1 MKFLSDLFPVILFF
15 AAFYLTRDM
24 FIATG
29 VAIVATCLQVGIS
42 WLRTRRVETMQWVSL
57 ALMLVLGGAT
67 LLLHNKAFIMWKPT
81 VLYWLMGLGLAF
93 AHWVLRRQPLRA
105 MLGQHL
111 NLPEPLWSRLT
122 LAWVGFFLA
131 MGGLNLFVAYQ
142 FSEEV
147 WVNFKLFG
155 GMGLMFAFVLAQ
167 GVVLA
172 RYMEDDKT

>member
-1 MKFLSDLFPVILFF
+1 M
-15 AAFYLTRDM
+15 
-24 FIATG
+24 
-29 VAIVATCLQVGIS
+29 
-42 WLRTRRVETMQWVSL
+42 
-57 ALMLVLGGAT
+57 
-67 LLLHNKAFIMWKPT
+67 
-81 VLYWLMGLGLAF
+81 
-93 AHWVLRRQPLRA
+93 
-105 MLGQHL
+105 
-111 NLPEPLWSRLT
+111 T